1 MELINFGP
9 APRPNIGLCSMC
21 DGAKDARWFRDTKNS
36 TWYKGV
42 FCGCKYAD
50 EMEIYPHDK
59 DGKPTEGGKWSA
71 YPRP

>member
-9 APRPNIGLCSMC
+9 APRPNIGLCPRC
-21 DGAKDARWFRDTKNS
+21 DTQKNAHWFRDIKNNA
-36 TWYKGV
+36 WYKGV
-42 FCGCKYAD
+42 FCD
-50 EMEIYPHDK
+50 NEREMEIYPQDK